1 MAFRDSA
8 TTVPFVTCATLLAS
22 ISLGGCTMLNRDP
35 PDAFAVTTRPPLV
48 IPSDFSLPPPRP
60 GMENPHEQSPRLQ
73 AEAVLVPE
81 VELSGDKGPDSP
93 GQRALVRA
101 AGPPPPPNI
110 RHLVDKEGSGDSS
123 AGIADSLLFWKSTP
137 PPGQPLD
144 PQREAARLHERSAP
158 APATGPG
165 VSASPANNKSS
176 GLLDW
181 LF

>member
-8 TTVPFVTCATLLAS
+8 ATVPIAFCVILLADF
-22 ISLGGCTMLNRDP
+22 SLAGCNWLNRDP
-35 PDAFAVTTRPPLV
+35 PDAFAVTTHPPLV

-60 GMENPHEQSPRLQ
+60 GIENPHEQPPRVQ

-81 VELSGDKGPDSP
+81 LELSGDKGPESP

-101 AGPPPPPNI
+101 AGPPAPPNI
-110 RHLVDKEGSGDSS
+110 RHLVDKES
-123 AGIADSLLFWKSTP
+123 AEGGGGIADALLFWKSEAP
-137 PPGQPLD
+137 PSKPID
-144 PQREAARLHERSAP
+144 PQREAARLRSRGAP
-158 APATGPG
+158 APAVPAG
-165 VSASPANNKSS
+165 SASGSSSTKSS